1 MTTTPTAARRPR
13 HRARVAAALLLV
25 TATAVGATSTV
36 TSARADDAVPL
47 LTTESTAW
55 SYLETGVDPSAGST
69 DPLSWT
75 ADDFDDSQWKNAQG
89 SFGAKGGKATGMGGG
104 YAVDTLLQQYLPGG
118 TVDVPTYFFRSSLE
132 LTADQLAG
140 WKSLTADVV
149 YDDALVVYVNGTKV
163 VGYEDSRIAD
173 FEGNVGY
180 AGDGGGD
187 PDRSTFTIDPA
198 LLHAGENTVSVAL
211 YQDRSTSSDIYFD
224 FLSLTPVSASAEATI
239 SDVFLNVG
247 ADESQRAVSWY
258 SDSTS
263 AEEAQ
268 LALTKDVTGGVFP
281 ARASSFASTSGVAT
295 DGQNWHHA
303 TLTGLV
309 PSTSYS
315 YRVGSDADG
324 WSETYV
330 FETQATGDYGFLFIG
345 DAQIG
350 AGETARDTAGW
361 VETMG
366 KASGEFPDT
375 SFVLSAG
382 DQVNT
387 ASNELQYD
395 GFLAPSQTKTLPF
408 ATNIGNHDVASKAY
422 EQHFAMPNV
431 SETAGRPDA
440 ARAGGDYWFI
450 YQDTLY
456 ISFNSNDRDDAGHAD
471 FARKVI
477 AEHGDE
483 ARWTIVTFHHSVYSV
498 ASHATDGDI
507 VTRRAELPP
516 VMSELDVDLVLMG
529 HDHVYVRSYLMSG
542 TTPVH
547 TDEPVDGTVAPEGDE
562 VLYVTANSSSGSKYY
577 DIQSQDFDFS
587 AVQNQE
593 YTPNF
598 TNVEVTADSI
608 AMTTYRTTDMAV
620 VDEVTLSRPADPT
633 EPPVDPTD
641 PTTPPV
647 DPTTPPV
654 DPTTPPVDPGTGDE
668 DPTAVPLSELTEA
681 THTLVVTAVDEAEG
695 TLTATVPRRLA
706 GAALDWFVHSE
717 PVYLGDDPSDDD
729 GVLTLRLPEGLGAG
743 THTLV
748 GQTDATGAETWGT
761 FELTAVSD
769 PLPGTPGAGGA
780 GSGTGADTGAG
791 TSAGGST
798 TTAQADGALA
808 FTGSD
813 ALPLA
818 AGALLVLL
826 AGLALV
832 IRARRRRA

>member
-25 TATAVGATSTV
+25 TATAVGATSTA

-75 ADDFDDSQWKNAQG
+75 SDDYDDSAWKTAQG
-89 SFGAKGGKATGMGGG
+89 SFGAKSGKATGMGGG

-118 TVDVPTYFFRSSLE
+118 TVDVPTYFFRSSLD

-163 VGYEDSRIAD
+163 VGYEDSRVA
-173 FEGNVGY
+173 EHTGNVGY

-187 PDRSTFTIDPA
+187 PDRSTFSIDPA

-239 SDVFLNVG
+239 SDVFLNIG

-268 LALTKDVTGGVFP
+268 LALTKDVTGGAFP
-281 ARASSFASTSGVAT
+281 ARASSFPSTSGTAT

-324 WSETYV
+324 WSDTWT

-350 AGETARDTAGW
+350 AGETVRDTAGW

-366 KASGEFPDT
+366 TASGAFPDT

-395 GFLAPSQTKTLPF
+395 GFLAPPQTKTLPF

-440 ARAGGDYWFI
+440 NRAGGDYWFL

-498 ASHATDGDI
+498 ASHATDSDI

-547 TDEPVDGTVAPEGDE
+547 ADEPVDGTVTPEGDE

-577 DIQSQDFDFS
+577 DIQSQDFAFS

-608 AMTTYRTTDMAV
+608 AMTTYRTADMTV

-668 DPTAVPLSELTEA
+668 EPTAVPLSELTEA

-761 FELTAVSD
+761 FELTAASD
-769 PLPGTPGAGGA
+769 PIVVDPGATGPGATGPGAGDVDGA
-780 GSGTGADTGAG
+780 G
-791 TSAGGST
+791 
-798 TTAQADGALA
+798 DGDELA

-813 ALPLA
+813 AFPLA

-832 IRARRRRA
+832 VRARRRA

>member
-1 MTTTPTAARRPR
+1 MTTTPTAARRPGG
-13 HRARVAAALLLV
+13 RARVATALLLV

-36 TSARADDAVPL
+36 TSARADDTVPL

-55 SYLETGVDPSAGST
+55 SYLETGDDPAAGST

-75 ADDFDDSQWKNAQG
+75 TASYDDASWKTAEG
-89 SFGAKGGKATGMGGG
+89 SFGAKGGKATGIGGG
-104 YAVDTLLQQYLPGG
+104 YTVDTLLQQYLPGG
-118 TVDVPTYFFRSSLE
+118 TVDVPTYFFRTSLD
-132 LTADQLAG
+132 LTADQIAG

-163 VGYEDSRIAD
+163 AGYEDSRVT
-173 FEGNVGY
+173 GNVGY
-180 AGDGGGD
+180 AGDGGSD
-187 PDRSTFTIDPA
+187 PDRSTFSVDPA

-211 YQDRSTSSDIYFD
+211 HQDRATSSDIYFD

-239 SDVFLNVG
+239 SDVFLNIG
-247 ADESQRAVSWY
+247 SDESQRAVSWY

-263 AEEAQ
+263 PEEAQ
-268 LALTKDVTGGVFP
+268 LALTKDVTDGAFP
-281 ARASSFASTSGVAT
+281 ARASSFPSTSGVAT

-303 TLTGLV
+303 TVTGLV
-309 PSTSYS
+309 PETSYS
-315 YRVGSDADG
+315 YRVGSEADG
-324 WSETYV
+324 WSETYT

-350 AGETARDTAGW
+350 AGETVRDTAGW
-361 VETMG
+361 VETMD
-366 KASGEFPDT
+366 KAAAEFPDT

-395 GFLAPSQTKTLPF
+395 GFLSASQTKTLPF

-440 ARAGGDYWFI
+440 NRAGGDYWFI
-450 YQDTLY
+450 YDDTLY

-471 FARKVI
+471 YARKVI

-498 ASHATDGDI
+498 ASHATDSDI

-542 TTPVH
+542 TEPVH
-547 TDEPVDGTVAPEGDE
+547 TDEPVDGTVTPEGDE

-577 DIQSQDFDFS
+577 DIQPQDFAFS

-598 TNVEVTADSI
+598 TNIEVSDDAI
-608 AMTTYRTTDMAV
+608 AMTTYRSADMTV
-620 VDEVTLSRPADPT
+620 VDQVTLSRPADPT
-633 EPPVDPTD
+633 EPTTPPVDPTE
-641 PTTPPV
+641 PTLPPV

-668 DPTAVPLSELTEA
+668 QPTAVPLSELTET
-681 THTLVVTAVDEAEG
+681 THTLVVTSVDEAEG

-717 PVYLGDDPSDDD
+717 PVYLGDAPSDDD
-729 GVLTLRLPEGLGAG
+729 GVVTLRFPEGLGAG

-769 PLPGTPGAGGA
+769 PIAVDPGATGPGATGPGAGDVDGA
-780 GSGTGADTGAG
+780 G
-791 TSAGGST
+791 
-798 TTAQADGALA
+798 DGDELA

-832 IRARRRRA
+832 VRARRRRA

>member
-55 SYLETGVDPSAGST
+55 SYLETGDDPAAGST

-75 ADDFDDSQWKNAQG
+75 ADDFDDSSWKSAEG
-89 SFGAKGGKATGMGGG
+89 SFGAKSGKASGIGGG

-118 TVDVPTYFFRSSLE
+118 TVDVPTYFFRSSLD

-163 VGYEDSRIAD
+163 AGYEDSRVAEID
-173 FEGNVGY
+173 GNVGY
-180 AGDGGGD
+180 AGDGGSD

-224 FLSLTPVSASAEATI
+224 FLSLTPVSATAEASI
-239 SDVFLNVG
+239 SDVFLNIG

-268 LALTKDVTGGVFP
+268 LALSKDVTGGAFP
-281 ARASSFASTSGVAT
+281 ARASSFPSTSGTAT

-324 WSETYV
+324 WSETYT
-330 FETQATGDYGFLFIG
+330 FETQAQGDYGFLFIG

-350 AGETARDTAGW
+350 AGETVRDTAGW
-361 VETMG
+361 VDTMS
-366 KASGEFPDT
+366 KASGAFPDT

-395 GFLAPSQTKTLPF
+395 GFLTPPQTKSLPF
-408 ATNIGNHDVASKAY
+408 ATNIGNHDVASVAY

-431 SETAGRPDA
+431 SATAGKPDA
-440 ARAGGDYWFI
+440 NRAGGDYWFI

-471 FARKVI
+471 YAREVI
-477 AEHGDE
+477 AEHGGE

-498 ASHATDGDI
+498 ASHATDSDI

-547 TDEPVDGTVAPEGDE
+547 TDEPVDGTVTPEGDE

-608 AMTTYRTTDMAV
+608 AMTTYRTADMTV
-620 VDEVTLSRPADPT
+620 VDQVTLSRPADPT

-654 DPTTPPVDPGTGDE
+654 DPGSGDE
-668 DPTAVPLSELTEA
+668 EPTAVPLSELTEA

-729 GVLTLRLPEGLGAG
+729 GVLMLRLPEGLGAG

-780 GSGTGADTGAG
+780 GSGAGTGAG

-798 TTAQADGALA
+798 ATAQADGTLA
-808 FTGSD
+808 FTGAD
-813 ALPLA
+813 ALPLV

-832 IRARRRRA
+832 IRTRRRRA

>member
-1 MTTTPTAARRPR
+1 MTTTPTAPRRPG

-36 TSARADDAVPL
+36 TSASADDAVPL

-55 SYLETGVDPSAGST
+55 SYLETGADPAAGSA

-75 ADDFDDSQWKNAQG
+75 DASYDDSSWRTAEG

-104 YAVDTLLQQYLPGG
+104 YAVDTLLQQYLPDG
-118 TVDVPTYFFRSSLE
+118 TDVPTYFFRTSVD
-132 LTADQLAG
+132 LTADQIAG

-149 YDDALVVYVNGTKV
+149 YDDALVVYVNGEKV
-163 VGYEDSRIAD
+163 VGYEDSRVA
-173 FEGNVGY
+173 EHTGTVGY

-187 PDRSTFTIDPA
+187 PDRSTFSVDSS
-198 LLHAGENTVSVAL
+198 LLRAGENTVSVAL

-263 AEEAQ
+263 PEEAQ
-268 LALTKDVTGGVFP
+268 LAPAQDVTDGAFP
-281 ARASSFASTSGVAT
+281 AAASSFPSTTGVAT

-303 TLTGLV
+303 TVTGLV
-309 PSTSYS
+309 PGTSYS
-315 YRVGSDADG
+315 YRVGSETDG
-324 WSETYV
+324 WSETWT
-330 FETQATGDYGFLFIG
+330 FETQAEGDYGFLFIG

-350 AGETARDTAGW
+350 AGETVRDTAGW
-361 VETMG
+361 VETMDT
-366 KASGEFPDT
+366 AATAFPDT

-395 GFLAPSQTKTLPF
+395 GFLAPPQTKSLPF
-408 ATNIGNHDVASKAY
+408 ATNIGNHDVASLAY

-431 SETAGRPDA
+431 SATAGKPDA

-456 ISFNSNDRDDAGHAD
+456 ISFNSNDRDDAGHAA
-471 FARKVI
+471 FAREVI

-483 ARWTIVTFHHSVYSV
+483 ARWRIVTFHHSVYSV

-547 TDEPVDGTVAPEGDE
+547 ADEPVDGTVSPEGDE

-598 TNVEVTADSI
+598 TNVEVSDDAI
-608 AMTTYRTTDMAV
+608 AMTTYRTADMTV
-620 VDEVTLSRPADPT
+620 VDQVTLSRPADPT

-641 PTTPPV
+641 PGTPPTDPTDPGTTPT
-647 DPTTPPV
+647 DPG
-654 DPTTPPVDPGTGDE
+654 DGGEQPGTGDDE
-668 DPTAVPLSELTEA
+668 PTAVPLSELTEA

-729 GVLTLRLPEGLGAG
+729 GVVTLRLPEGLGAG

-761 FELTAVSD
+761 FELTAISD
-769 PLPGTPGAGGA
+769 PVAVDPGATGPGATDPGATGPGAGDGVRP
-780 GSGTGADTGAG
+780 G
-791 TSAGGST
+791 
-798 TTAQADGALA
+798 GALA
-808 FTGSD
+808 FTGSE

-832 IRARRRRA
+832 VRARRRRA